1 MGGCGETDLRAG
13 GRDQPGTWRGARVRP
28 WLRERVGAGA
38 QGRYEPLAVSGAE
51 PGEHLLLDGAGR
63 LLAGAEHSA
72 AVPGKARWPDAA
84 VARMRTADHQA
95 LSSSS
100 RSIWFMVCGV
110 TNARARQVGVGQPG
124 PLIQEGEHAVM
135 GDGGAVLAQG
145 RCDCGMRRGP
155 ALSGICF
162 TPSAISGGSGILSV

>member
-1 MGGCGETDLRAG
+1 VSAS
-13 GRDQPGTWRGARVRP
+13 
-28 WLRERVGAGA
+28 A
-38 QGRYEPLAVSGAE
+38 QGRYQPLAVSSAE

-72 AVPGKARWPDAA
+72 AVPGKARWRDAA
-84 VARMRTADHQA
+84 VARMRTADHPDLILQFAQYLVHA
-95 LSSSS
+95 L
-100 RSIWFMVCGV
+100 RGDE
-110 TNARARQVGVGQPG
+110 RPARQVGVGQPG

-145 RCDCGMRRGP
+145 RCDCGMRRGLD
-155 ALSGICF
+155 LSGICF